1 MIAFID
7 TYRGQFGVE
16 LICRTLGATLVGWI
30 TSRGYRAA
38 KSRAVSARS
47 ISDAQLVDTIRTLH
61 KQNFSVYGV
70 KKMHAVM
77 RREGYAVGREQTR
90 RLMRLAGV
98 RGVHRGRR
106 VFTTHVDPDLTK
118 PKDLVKRNF
127 FATQPNQLRVVDIT

>member
-38 KSRAVSARS
+38 KSRGASARS

-70 KKMHAVM
+70 KKMHAVACQ
-77 RREGYAVGREQTR
+77 GDG
-90 RLMRLAGV
+90 
-98 RGVHRGRR
+98 
-106 VFTTHVDPDLTK
+106 TT
-118 PKDLVKRNF
+118 
-127 FATQPNQLRVVDIT
+127 